1 MFLVRLLETPSIL
14 FQGFFQV
21 LFLFVEYLLSLL
33 TRLILLRLAFGLII
47 LEIDFLLDL
56 FPLFK
61 SPRWHIL
68 AHQVREQ
75 IWIIF
80 LILRRLLL
88 ILEALVFLDVMMLQF
103 LLLLYLVLGW
113 IVVGLLVCGRDQP
126 GLRGVGR
133 LRPFGVIEYLVVVL
147 RLLKILIR
155 VPAFYKVSRALL
167 LIILGSLIVFINLVL
182 LSSLGLVVRFVRGM
196 GIIPLVFLSVER
208 VVKTT
213 LRIVGGRFLDVGK
226 SWLFYLRFSFSFR
239 RIWVV
244 RLLAVKFLSFTLL
257 VEAPVAVPTPTIS
270 VVSPAGAVVPSFPS
284 VLHIWVEP
292 LVWTSRRVIQ
302 IVFVLDRASVP
313 RFPVRVIPS
322 ILQVVPA
329 SVSAPFVWVSSRS
342 LVSAMAVFL
351 LSRVHAPVQRIIPSV
366 HNLRGGF
373 LVHFYVHIHILH
385 SVLPKSRNW
394 LHVIEVGRVWK
405 IVAYFLKLT
414 PAFLLG
420 EESLCPGGHDI
431 GSLQSFEFMDVFA
444 SIVVL

>member
-1 MFLVRLLETPSIL
+1 MLLVRLLETPSIL

-47 LEIDFLLDL
+47 LEIDFLFDL

-103 LLLLYLVLGW
+103 LLLLYLVLAW

-213 LRIVGGRFLDVGK
+213 LRIVRGRFLDVGK
-226 SWLFYLRFSFSFR
+226 S
-239 RIWVV
+239 
-244 RLLAVKFLSFTLL
+244 
-257 VEAPVAVPTPTIS
+257 
-270 VVSPAGAVVPSFPS
+270 
-284 VLHIWVEP
+284 
-292 LVWTSRRVIQ
+292 
-302 IVFVLDRASVP
+302 
-313 RFPVRVIPS
+313 
-322 ILQVVPA
+322 
-329 SVSAPFVWVSSRS
+329 
-342 LVSAMAVFL
+342 
-351 LSRVHAPVQRIIPSV
+351 
-366 HNLRGGF
+366 
-373 LVHFYVHIHILH
+373 
-385 SVLPKSRNW
+385 
-394 LHVIEVGRVWK
+394 
-405 IVAYFLKLT
+405 
-414 PAFLLG
+414 
-420 EESLCPGGHDI
+420 
-431 GSLQSFEFMDVFA
+431 
-444 SIVVL
+444 